1 MLPHASR
8 ALTVSH
14 CINRSHLWAGFT
26 MLELTDNMRVLKH
39 GRNSQL
45 AAFDAWG
52 VSLGDGRVP
61 TVGDPAEELVRL
73 PVELRFP
80 IKENKVQEGLEA
92 FCATIYHDME
102 EHHMEADFME
112 GRTILAP
119 TNASV
124 ARINS
129 YLMSKLPT
137 EEVVLVSADS
147 TVQPGDAARHP
158 VELLNTLE
166 PQGLPVHQLVLRPGC
181 ILRLMRNLNPK
192 DGLCNGSRMR
202 FIKVVDRKVGN

>member
-26 MLELTDNMRVLKH
+26 VLELTDNMRVLKH

-52 VSLGDGRVP
+52 VSLGDGRAP
-61 TVGDPAEELVRL
+61 MVGDPGEELVKL
-73 PVELRFP
+73 PVELCFP
-80 IKENKVQEGLEA
+80 IKENQGLEA
-92 FCATIYHDME
+92 FCATIYPNMAAC
-102 EHHMEADFME
+102 HMEVDYMQ

-124 ARINS
+124 ATINS
-129 YLMSKLPT
+129 YLMTQLPT
-137 EEVVLVSADS
+137 EEVVLLSADS

-158 VELLNTLE
+158 VEFLNTLE
-166 PQGLPVHQLVLRPGC
+166 PQGLPVHRLVLRPGC

-202 FIKVVDRKVGN
+202 FIKIVDRKVGN

>member
-1 MLPHASR
+1 MR
-8 ALTVSH
+8 AETYKSLREAVDERRTGEQ
-14 CINRSHLWAGFT
+14 AG
-26 MLELTDNMRVLKH
+26 N
-39 GRNSQL
+39 
-45 AAFDAWG
+45 
-52 VSLGDGRVP
+52 GRVGKKVVLGASFP
-61 TVGDPAEELVRL
+61 GGKRQWS
-73 PVELRFP
+73 LRYQ
-80 IKENKVQEGLEA
+80 NGLEA
-92 FCATIYHDME
+92 FCATIYHNME
-102 EHHMEADFME
+102 EHHMEAYFME
-112 GRTILAP
+112 GSTILAP

-137 EEVVLVSADS
+137 KEVVLVSADS